1 MKKKP
6 LFKNYNFDFDKNEK
20 KVIRSF
26 CKQAI
31 SQMQGDDRFF
41 KDINVFNSIMEKLDS
56 SVEEIKLTKDETTR
70 LTLQLKENVKH
81 LKAKVTKS
89 NIFTRWLYK
98 SALKQYNQI
107 LTTHFSD

>member
-20 KVIRSF
+20 KVIRNF
-26 CKQAI
+26 CKQAV
-31 SQMQGDDRFF
+31 SQMQGDERFF
-41 KDINVFNSIMEKLDS
+41 KDINVFNSIMGKIDS
-56 SVEEIKLTKDETTR
+56 AEGEIKLTKDEKVR
-70 LTLQLKENVKH
+70 LTLQFKENVKH
-81 LKAKVTKS
+81 LQEKVAKS
-89 NIFTRWLYK
+89 NIFTRWLYN